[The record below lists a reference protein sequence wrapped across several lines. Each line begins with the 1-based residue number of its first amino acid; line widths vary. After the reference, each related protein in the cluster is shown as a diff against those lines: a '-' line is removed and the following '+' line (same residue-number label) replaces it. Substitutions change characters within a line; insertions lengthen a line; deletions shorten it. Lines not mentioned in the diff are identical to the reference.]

1 MFAPKCRAVVLA
13 AVVAAMS
20 PLPALAQP
28 EGGPPPAIVE
38 LDAVRLET
46 IAQWQEVTGEIR
58 VLRRSLIASRQEGLV
73 IELLADEGQRVKTGQ
88 VIARLDDTLAR
99 LEVAQR
105 EAEAS
110 AKRDAAAVKRV
121 ELEKAQRDVVRYE
134 SLAST
139 AVAEM
144 ERDDARTA
152 VALGT
157 SNLKLAEAEAASA
170 DAALAL
176 ARERLA
182 QRTIT
187 APFDGRVVRKITEV
201 GQWVG
206 LGDGIAEITALDEVE
221 ARLNVPERVAVGL
234 VEGASRVRVRVKA
247 LGEEREGIVDHV
259 MPEADSLSRLF
270 AIRVFLKN
278 DGAKL
283 RPGMSVIGLVATGDE
298 AQSLTVHK
306 DAILRDDAGEFVYW
320 NANGSALPA
329 RVRTRFAVGDRVVVE
344 GNLPPG
350 AAVVTKGN
358 ERIMFPGQPI
368 MAPGAAAPAGTKAP

>member
-1 MFAPKCRAVVLA
+1 MLAPRSRSFVLA
-13 AVVAAMS
+13 AGVAAMS
-20 PLPALAQP
+20 PLAAIAQP

-38 LDAVRLET
+38 LDAARMESLS
-46 IAQWQEVTGEIR
+46 QWQEVTGEIR
-58 VLRRSLIASRQEGLV
+58 VLRRSVVASRQEGLV
-73 IELLADEGQRVKTGQ
+73 VELLADEGQTVTAGQ

-105 EAEAS
+105 EAEAN
-110 AKRDAAAVKRV
+110 AKRDAAEVKRV
-121 ELEKAQRDVVRYE
+121 ELDKARRDVARYE

-152 VALGT
+152 VSLGA
-157 SNLKLAEAEAASA
+157 SNLKLAEAEAATA

-176 ARERLA
+176 ARERLS

-187 APFDGRVVRKITEV
+187 APFTGRVVRKMTEI

-206 LGDGIAEITALDEVE
+206 FGDGIAEITALNEVE

-234 VEGASRVRVRVKA
+234 VEGESRVRVRVKA
-247 LGEEREGIVDHV
+247 LGEEREGVVDHI
-259 MPEADSLSRLF
+259 MPEADALSRLF

-278 DGAKL
+278 DGSKL
-283 RPGMSVIGLVATGDE
+283 RPGMSVIGLVASGAE
-298 AQSLTVHK
+298 APSLTIHK

-344 GNLPPG
+344 GNIPPG

-368 MAPGAAAPAGTKAP
+368 MAAGATGGPKAP